1 MQENYNFHQKKKS
14 YTNLNGKYTALML
27 GKNLVFIDSL
37 QFINSSLKQNL
48 PKNKFK
54 YLSQELTEKNW
65 H

>member
-1 MQENYNFHQKKKS
+1 M
-14 YTNLNGKYTALML
+14 NGKYTALML
-27 GKNLVFIDSL
+27 GKNLVFIDSM

-48 PKNKFK
+48 LKNKFK